1 MHTGPQF
8 TSTQPSTSG
17 GGGGRAT
24 PLLIGG
30 IAFAAVFLLIV
41 GGTIGYLVLRGDGG
55 DPSSG
60 GTATTTGPS
69 SASASASATP
79 TGEVEEERCWQP
91 ETMER
96 AGDNPSGK
104 LRGGGL
110 QFIPPA
116 VYDQRQTPRGVAYVN
131 DAQGAYAQVEDGWY
145 SGIFVAA
152 VEWQPGIEYPGNE
165 VASEKILACYFAA
178 SIWGDT
184 EGRTLDDQVTEPVTI
199 AGLPGYRTTATVN
212 FAKAPMEKTSATS
225 LTVIV
230 LDTPQGPSVFML
242 ETAVGVAEHEEA
254 AAEALESLTGVA

>member
-1 MHTGPQF
+1 M
-8 TSTQPSTSG
+8 
-17 GGGGRAT
+17 
-24 PLLIGG
+24 
-30 IAFAAVFLLIV
+30 FLLIV

-60 GTATTTGPS
+60 GTTPATDPS

-145 SGIFVAA
+145 SGMFVGA

-165 VASEKILACYFAA
+165 VASEKIVACYFAA

-199 AGLPGYRTTATVN
+199 AGLPGYRTTA
-212 FAKAPMEKTSATS
+212 KAPMELTSATS

>member
-1 MHTGPQF
+1 PSMSRTSRTSSRASTSSSDRPRPDTPAGAAVRTGPQF
-8 TSTQPSTSG
+8 TSTHPSTPG

-30 IAFAAVFLLIV
+30 RAVAAVVVLIV
-41 GGTIGYLVLRGDGG
+41 GGAIGYLVLRGDGG

-60 GTATTTGPS
+60 GTTPATAPS

-116 VYDQRQTPRGVAYVN
+116 VYDQRQT
-131 DAQGAYAQVEDGWY
+131 
-145 SGIFVAA
+145 
-152 VEWQPGIEYPGNE
+152 
-165 VASEKILACYFAA
+165 
-178 SIWGDT
+178 
-184 EGRTLDDQVTEPVTI
+184 
-199 AGLPGYRTTATVN
+199 
-212 FAKAPMEKTSATS
+212 
-225 LTVIV
+225 
-230 LDTPQGPSVFML
+230 
-242 ETAVGVAEHEEA
+242 
-254 AAEALESLTGVA
+254 

>member
-8 TSTQPSTSG
+8 TSTQPSTPG

-60 GTATTTGPS
+60 GTTPATDPS
-69 SASASASATP
+69 SASATP

-110 QFIPPA
+110 QFIPHA

-145 SGIFVAA
+145 SGMFVGA

-165 VASEKILACYFAA
+165 VASEKIVACYFAA